1 MHQRYTIFSSQGY
14 LCQSAHNNTQSI
26 KPFDAAFS
34 LGEPVVVTEAA
45 VVDAGERVGGGA
57 YVLR

>member
-1 MHQRYTIFSSQGY
+1 MGATVVELVIVVVA
-14 LCQSAHNNTQSI
+14 LVEEVVDKAEVVT
-26 KPFDAAFS
+26 FS
-34 LGEPVVVTEAA
+34 LGEPVVVTGAA